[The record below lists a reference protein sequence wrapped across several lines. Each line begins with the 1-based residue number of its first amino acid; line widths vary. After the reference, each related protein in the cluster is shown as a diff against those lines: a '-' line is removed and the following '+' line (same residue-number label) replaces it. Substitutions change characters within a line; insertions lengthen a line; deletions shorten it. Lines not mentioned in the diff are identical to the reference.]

1 LGHTSLLFPD
11 TIIGFESQVRS
22 VEYVPGI
29 SASSNFVHYTLQRA
43 PCFFWLFDGPFP
55 FFADPENF
63 IFVDALSIIVTYE
76 SFVATST
83 SISIKNRGVSVAF
96 YDGAAAF
103 SFV

>member
-1 LGHTSLLFPD
+1 LRAKLDQLNMAQASLHPAILS
-11 TIIGFESQVRS
+11 TT
-22 VEYVPGI
+22 
-29 SASSNFVHYTLQRA
+29 HYREHPA
-43 PCFFWLFDGPFP
+43 CFFWLFDGPFP